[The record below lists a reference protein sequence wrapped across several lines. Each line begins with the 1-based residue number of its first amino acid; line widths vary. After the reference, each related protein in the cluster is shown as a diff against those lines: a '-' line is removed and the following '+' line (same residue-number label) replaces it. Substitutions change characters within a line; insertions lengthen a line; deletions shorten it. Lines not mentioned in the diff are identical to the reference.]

1 MGRGQVRVDDVSR
14 AAADNSQPRERDRVG
29 VREGCGDRGDT
40 YDLLSLA
47 GELQLR
53 TANCISSSRR
63 NRGIGFE
70 DKDKLMNCLLA
81 SVLGVSFKWDGNC
94 RRFYLVPLKVAD
106 RGGIPGLCLLSKQH
120 QKQKVWQNIFQ
131 FIYSF

>member
-1 MGRGQVRVDDVSR
+1 MTS
-14 AAADNSQPRERDRVG
+14 AELLLIIHNPERERERNWE
-29 VREGCGDRGDT
+29 RERGGCGDRGDT

-53 TANCISSSRR
+53 TANCISSSRSRR

-81 SVLGVSFKWDGNC
+81 SVLGVSFKWDGNS

-106 RGGIPGLCLLSKQH
+106 RGGMPGLCLLSKQH